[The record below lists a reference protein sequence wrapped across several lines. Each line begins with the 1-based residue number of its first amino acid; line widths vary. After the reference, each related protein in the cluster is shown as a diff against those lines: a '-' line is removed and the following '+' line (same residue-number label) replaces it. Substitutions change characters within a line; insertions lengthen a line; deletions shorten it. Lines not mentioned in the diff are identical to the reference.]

1 MDLEN
6 RKVDE
11 WEIETQRIKCPR
23 GQILQGQ
30 GPCWARNIGMSSL
43 AIQVV
48 KILHFSCNGH
58 GFCPWPMNYYSTSLV
73 AQPKIKKPLKTNRKK
88 KKTETQVAKSR
99 FAPGRETV
107 TASRHIALHT
117 ISDCQSLNTMN
128 SGSVGH
134 CLGKRGLLES
144 TAGDHTYLHSVAT
157 NPDDSGN
164 GRQNSKLQINEL
176 WGFKLFFAL

>member
-48 KILHFSCNGH
+48 KILHFHCRGH
-58 GFCPWPMNYYSTSLV
+58 GFCSWPMNHYSTSLM
-73 AQPKIKKPLKTNRKK
+73 AQPKIIIKIKINRKKK

-99 FAPGRETV
+99 FVPGRETV
-107 TASRHIALHT
+107 TASRHIALRT
-117 ISDCQSLNTMN
+117 ISDCQSLNMMN

-134 CLGKRGLLES
+134 CLGKRGLPES
-144 TAGDHTYLHSVAT
+144 TAGGPHL
-157 NPDDSGN
+157 PLFSGHKS
-164 GRQNSKLQINEL
+164 RWFWEWKTKLQAPDKWIV
-176 WGFKLFFAL
+176 KV

>member
-48 KILHFSCNGH
+48 KILHFSCKGH

-88 KKTETQVAKSR
+88 KKDRNTGSKESLCSWE
-99 FAPGRETV
+99 GD
-107 TASRHIALHT
+107 
-117 ISDCQSLNTMN
+117 SDCFQAHCSPHNLWL
-128 SGSVGH
+128 SVSEH
-134 CLGKRGLLES
+134 
-144 TAGDHTYLHSVAT
+144 
-157 NPDDSGN
+157 
-164 GRQNSKLQINEL
+164 NEL
-176 WGFKLFFAL
+176 WVCRALSGKEGASGKHSWGPHLPPFSGHKSRWFWEWKTKLQAPDKWIVRV

>member
-1 MDLEN
+1 MNEKSRPRELSVQEGRSYRGKDPAGP
-6 RKVDE
+6 
-11 WEIETQRIKCPR
+11 ETSVCLPWLSKWLDSTFQ
-23 GQILQGQ
+23 LQGA
-30 GPCWARNIGMSSL
+30 WVLSL
-43 AIQVV
+43 A
-48 KILHFSCNGH
+48 H
-58 GFCPWPMNYYSTSLV
+58 GLLFHKPCGTAKN
-73 AQPKIKKPLKTNRKK
+73 KKPLKTNRKK
-88 KKTETQVAKSR
+88 KKTETQVAKSLCSWER
-99 FAPGRETV
+99 TV

-176 WGFKLFFAL
+176 